1 MESIEIYLITKLNLF
16 YYINYFR
23 EGMEKGRG
31 GKGKGDDRGK
41 GDERGKGMG
50 TSHRARCVP
59 ITWGCPHR
67 AGASSSHGGVL
78 VAWGVLIVQGVSSCR
93 VVFESPVRSGY
104 WVPRGSNR
112 DRDRLAF
119 VPRPKIT

>member
-16 YYINYFR
+16 YYINHFR

-50 TSHRARCVP
+50 TLHRACCVP
-59 ITWGCPHR
+59 IAQGCLHR
-67 AGASSSHGGVL
+67 AGASSSRGVFSLRRGCPRVGGVL
-78 VAWGVLIVQGVSSCR
+78 VAWGRSHRAGVFLVARGC
-93 VVFESPVRSGY
+93 FLVRSG
-104 WVPRGSNR
+104 VLVARG
-112 DRDRLAF
+112 
-119 VPRPKIT
+119 